1 MSAVVNI
8 MDGSVSITLSPKQ
21 LESLLYD
28 GGDIVVKVDVDG
40 AESDITIKKGE
51 WNEI

>member
-21 LESLLYD
+21 LESPLYD
-28 GGDIVVKVDVDG
+28 GEDIVVKVDEDG
-40 AESDITIKKGE
+40 AETEITIKKGE
-51 WNEI
+51 WK